1 MGSCHLASNEEVNT
15 AKDLSRQESAGRT
28 KTVDDLDNNTDET
41 ARVFKGNRDLIK
53 NFGQAVSRRRRELR
67 LTQERLA
74 EKSGLHRTYISEVEC
89 GHRNPSLLSLNA
101 VAEGLETSISELT
114 KRINDSQSAR
124 PEP

>member
-67 LTQERLA
+67 LTQELWR
-74 EKSGLHRTYISEVEC
+74 KSRGFT
-89 GHRNPSLLSLNA
+89 
-101 VAEGLETSISELT
+101 ELT
-114 KRINDSQSAR
+114 LAR
-124 PEP
+124 WNAGIGIPHF